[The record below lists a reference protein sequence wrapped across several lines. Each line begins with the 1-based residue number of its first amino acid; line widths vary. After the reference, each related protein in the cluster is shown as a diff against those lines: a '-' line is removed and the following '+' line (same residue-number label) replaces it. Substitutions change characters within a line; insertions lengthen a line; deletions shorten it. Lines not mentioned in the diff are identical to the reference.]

1 MEKAKITL
9 DIHPLLSG
17 IEIKNPSQKFLS
29 ALKDGKNTI
38 WDISDKISEE
48 DKKRI
53 KQFAIKYGSD
63 KDCNLGFWYAY
74 CSGYA
79 MELFVKIKT
88 DGTEYITI
96 NTYKGYR
103 REGELRQGRPAGH
116 SGSQKVWWTGE
127 YSASMHYATMDKQ
140 LYRNYKS
147 KLYRYPVK

>member
-1 MEKAKITL
+1 METMTL

-17 IEIKNPSQKFLS
+17 IEIENPSKKFIS
-29 ALKDGKNTI
+29 ALKEGKNCI
-38 WDISDKISEE
+38 WEITDKISEA

-63 KDCNLGFWYAY
+63 KSCNLGFWYAY
-74 CSGYA
+74 CIGYA
-79 MELFVKIKT
+79 MELFVRIKT
-88 DGTEYITI
+88 DGSEYITI
-96 NTYKGYR
+96 NTYSGYR
-103 REGELRQGRPAGH
+103 KEGDLRQGRPAGH
-116 SGSQKVWWTGE
+116 SGSPKVKWNGE